1 MPSRRPGRRTTATSD
16 RPHRGLIIGGTVA
29 LDHKYDF
36 VSSLR
41 SFGQHYCGAA
51 LIAAQWAV
59 TAAHCLPSRSG
70 SLPGRF
76 TLVIHPAHMDCSLEV
91 LAWTSHPDY
100 NADTY
105 EADLAVLHVSQ
116 PHCAAHVVKPRL
128 DDGNIPIDQW
138 PHQNATAAGWGT
150 TQFSRNP
157 KPGAHFPYS
166 TVLRRVVLP
175 ILTDATCITAMGVGA
190 RYYFPAVM
198 LCAGH
203 LDNHT
208 ADTCDG
214 DSGGPL
220 FMEPPGPQ
228 TEAVLVGITSWGYG
242 CGLHGYPGVYTE
254 VAVFRSWV
262 LSVVTLDPSHPPL
275 PPAPSAP
282 SLPSTPAPAPRS
294 PTLQGAP
301 YPTASPPPT
310 LEPSSTSSPCV
321 STPLAVPLS
330 PQNALPQI
338 PLPPGAWQPATY
350 LKQKSPSSAFAFA
363 AQILLPSR
371 EHPAF
376 GFAIL
381 VALVCI
387 AVLICSMLRASPE
400 TRAQAQRR
408 TVEAE
413 TPSRVKVDAFELVQV
428 ADMEGEID
436 STSGG
441 TADASSCRQKV
452 NVTLKVRDGRARR
465 QRSSGGRVHRK
476 QRTCEEAAPLAE

>member
-1 MPSRRPGRRTTATSD
+1 MT
-16 RPHRGLIIGGTVA
+16 
-29 LDHKYDF
+29 
-36 VSSLR
+36 
-41 SFGQHYCGAA
+41 
-51 LIAAQWAV
+51 
-59 TAAHCLPSRSG
+59 
-70 SLPGRF
+70 
-76 TLVIHPAHMDCSLEV
+76 
-91 LAWTSHPDY
+91 
-100 NADTY
+100 
-105 EADLAVLHVSQ
+105 
-116 PHCAAHVVKPRL
+116 
-128 DDGNIPIDQW
+128 NIPIDQW
-138 PHQNATAAGWGT
+138 PDQNATAAGWGT

-175 ILTDATCITAMGVGA
+175 IHTDATCITAMGVGA

-301 YPTASPPPT
+301 HPTVSPPPHWSHR
-310 LEPSSTSSPCV
+310 PRCRHASQHHWPFHCRRRMPCLRFPCLRGLAASHV
-321 STPLAVPLS
+321 SQAEIT
-330 PQNALPQI
+330 I
-338 PLPPGAWQPATY
+338 KRIRFFCTDT
-350 LKQKSPSSAFAFA
+350 A
-363 AQILLPSR
+363 ASR

-465 QRSSGGRVHRK
+465 QRSSGGRVHRNNAHAK
-476 QRTCEEAAPLAE
+476 RPHLLQNSSK